1 MFQNVSA
8 KNYHE
13 NKKRLLQEKLMKD
26 FKIFLKKKMKKKQQH
41 GSERYKNLSG
51 DEKYSMSR
59 EKNIIK

>member
-26 FKIFLKKKMKKKQQH
+26 FKIFLKKKMKKSNNMVVNVTKTSQ
-41 GSERYKNLSG
+41 G
-51 DEKYSMSR
+51 M
-59 EKNIIK
+59 KNIVWVEKRIL